1 MFAVGQKDTLKNK
14 VPDPKSNMQDPKSNI
29 PDPKANMPDP
39 KSFFKVKNI
48 SKSNVLLGP
57 FFKQVYAIQERALS
71 DRISVVT
78 SVRTRIPT
86 QFKGGKFGKINT
98 AGNGDYN
105 PFASSKLSGI
115 GNITEFR
122 LYGKKRG
129 AMHGV
134 YGELFFSYMHYKLQ
148 SASFPATF
156 HDEAGVAYK
165 ADVTQTFKLNNTG
178 GGLGFGVQGLFI
190 KDRLCIDWTIC
201 RVGLS
206 LLGLKGGIEATN
218 TSDNFDFRNYTDDV
232 NKASFGLEK
241 ILPIKKDVQKESVE
255 MGVKVPWVIF
265 QMGLNI
271 GFGY

>member
-1 MFAVGQKDTLKNK
+1 MFGQ
-14 VPDPKSNMQDPKSNI
+14 NI
-29 PDPKANMPDP
+29 PDPKANIPDP

-57 FFKQVYAIQERALS
+57 FFKNVYAIQERVLT
-71 DRISVVT
+71 DRITVVT

-86 QFKGGKFGKINT
+86 SFKGGKFGKINT
-98 AGNGDYN
+98 RDNGSYN
-105 PFASSKLSGI
+105 PFASAKLSGI

-129 AMHGV
+129 ALHGV
-134 YGELFFSYMHYKLQ
+134 YGELFFSYMHYKLA
-148 SASFPATF
+148 SSSFPATF
-156 HDEAGVAYK
+156 HDDAGIEYK
-165 ADVTQTFKLNNTG
+165 ADVTQTIKINNTG

-206 LLGLKGGIEATN
+206 ALGIKGGIEATN
-218 TSDNFDFRNYTDDV
+218 TTDNFDFRNYTEDV
-232 NKASFGLEK
+232 NKTTFGVEK
-241 ILPIKKDVQKESVE
+241 LLPVKKTVE
-255 MGVKVPWVIF
+255 KRNIDIGVKVPWVIF

-271 GFGY
+271 GFAY